1 MFDINVYGPI
11 GKAWDEDAVSASQ
24 FAAALKEADGQ
35 DVCIHINS
43 VGGDVFDANAMSE
56 TLRGYKGRSTASI
69 EGLAASAA
77 SYFALTADE
86 VVINPSA
93 LVMVHNPFTF
103 SYGNAEDMRKTAEML
118 DKVRSTISGQYAA
131 KTGMDVA
138 DIEALMDDETWLT
151 AEEAVE
157 KGFCDRMT
165 TAEPIAA
172 CLDSELVK
180 RFKHAPEDL
189 FAGADKKAGDQAAT
203 ATPGVEGAGAGDARL
218 NIQSTTDGEP
228 EPGAGD
234 GAAGAAARV
243 ECVNGYFLRHKE

>member
-1 MFDINVYGPI
+1 MYDINVYGPI

-24 FAAALKEADGQ
+24 FAAALKEAGGE

-93 LVMVHNPFTF
+93 LVMIHNPFTF
-103 SYGNAEDMRKTAEML
+103 AYGNAEEMRKTADML

-131 KTGMDVA
+131 KTGMEVA
-138 DIEALMDDETWLT
+138 DIESLMDEETWLT
-151 AEEAVE
+151 AEDAVE

-180 RFKHAPEDL
+180 RFKHVPDDL
-189 FAGADKKAGDQAAT
+189 FAGVDKKTGYEAEPTDAKA
-203 ATPGVEGAGAGDARL
+203 EKGAAGDAGAKV
-218 NIQSTTDGEP
+218 SATTDGEP
-228 EPGAGD
+228 EQGACD
-234 GAAGAAARV
+234 GAAGAAARI